1 MLALAILIIVC
12 VLTYTVEITFGLAGT
27 VLMLPLLSFW
37 FDSKTLVVYSVMP
50 QILTAGIGLSRSRG
64 HVKIRIVAGM
74 MATAVVGAFIGLWL
88 FHLAPVDTFR
98 ILLAAAITAAG
109 FYLVI
114 APHRVKLHPVAAR
127 LLDWLGGVS
136 QGLFGISGPIIMTR
150 LLATFEGKVLVRAYA
165 FAFFLPL
172 NVVRAVGY
180 VFTGAYT
187 PNIVEMMLFSAPFL
201 VLALWYA
208 DRLHVHVNE
217 KMFRRVVSWLILI
230 GGLTLFYR

>member
-1 MLALAILIIVC
+1 MLALIILTLVA

-50 QILTAGIGLSRSRG
+50 QIMTAGVALSRSRR
-64 HVKIRIVAGM
+64 HVEPRIVASM
-74 MATAVVGAFIGLWL
+74 MATAVIGAFIGLWL
-88 FHLAPVDTFR
+88 FHIAPLDIFR
-98 ILLAAAITAAG
+98 VLLAGAITAAG
-109 FYLVI
+109 LYLVVT
-114 APHRVKLHPVAAR
+114 PHRITLHPVSAR
-127 LLDWLGGVS
+127 LLDALGGVT
-136 QGLFGISGPIIMTR
+136 QGLFGISGPVIMTR
-150 LLATFEGKVLVRAYA
+150 LIATFEGKALVRAYA

-172 NVVRAVGY
+172 NLVRAVGY

-187 PNIVEMMLFSAPFL
+187 PDIVEMMLFSAPFL

>member
-1 MLALAILIIVC
+1 MLALIILTLVA

-50 QILTAGIGLSRSRG
+50 QIMTAGIGLTRARR
-64 HVKIRIVAGM
+64 HVEPRVVMGM
-74 MATAVVGAFIGLWL
+74 MATAGFGALIGLWL
-88 FHLAPVDTFR
+88 FYLAPLDLFR
-98 ILLAAAITAAG
+98 IMLAGMITAAG
-109 FYLVI
+109 LYLVM
-114 APHRVKLHPVAAR
+114 APHRVTLHPVGAR
-127 LLDWLGGVS
+127 LLDALGGVT
-136 QGLFGISGPIIMTR
+136 QGLFGISGPVIMTR
-150 LLATFEGKVLVRAYA
+150 LLATFEGKALVRAYA

-172 NVVRAVGY
+172 NFIRAFGY
-180 VFTGAYT
+180 VFTGVYT
-187 PNIVEMMLFSAPFL
+187 PDIVEMMLFSAPFL